1 MNTDLQCPSC
11 RRLDE
16 VVRVRAAY
24 ENATADAPQYG
35 FGGTVKLGF
44 GLTPTFMHSN
54 GSAVSGLSQKLDPLE
69 ERPDTSYGWS
79 TFLVAMILLLCAVAV
94 ASGAPIPAPM
104 RIVVICIGVLAAVV
118 WFILVKREVGHQR
131 TVVLP
136 WWESYMDLW
145 SKVYYCGR
153 CNVVFDPN
161 RPDEAVDVS
170 RMHDYLLSCV
180 GKRP

>member
-1 MNTDLQCPSC
+1 MNTDLECPSC
-11 RRLDE
+11 RRLDK
-16 VVRVRAAY
+16 VVKVRAAY
-24 ENATADAPQYG
+24 ENVTANTSQYG
-35 FGGTVKLGF
+35 FSGTVKLGF

-54 GSAVSGLSQKLDPLE
+54 ESAVSGLSQKLDPLE
-69 ERPDTSYGWS
+69 ERPNTSYGWS

-94 ASGAPIPAPM
+94 ASGAPIPALM

-118 WFILVKREVGHQR
+118 WFILVKREVDHQR

-145 SKVYYCGR
+145 SKLYYCGR
-153 CNVVFDPN
+153 CNAVFDPN
-161 RPDEAVDVS
+161 QPDEAVDVS
-170 RMHDYLLSCV
+170 KMHDYLLSYV